1 MWLNG
6 YIFFI
11 FLLYN
16 IIVQIYTIFD
26 QYIHQSIL
34 AEWPSFLYLF
44 DLNFFIIYLSTAA
57 VYIATPIAIPNEIPK
72 NILFMA
78 RPNMRPNNT
87 TDEIAFFQVHY
98 ISPFLSCLIQSP
110 KSVSIIIVYC
120 FSSPHNVS
128 D

>member
-1 MWLNG
+1 MATSFL
-6 YIFFI
+6 FF
-11 FLLYN
+11 FLYN

-44 DLNFFIIYLSTAA
+44 DLNFFIIYFNIYFGFFFLSTAA
-57 VYIATPIAIPNEIPK
+57 VHIATPIAIPNEIPK

-87 TDEIAFFQVHY
+87 TDKIAVFRST
-98 ISPFLSCLIQSP
+98 ISPLF
-110 KSVSIIIVYC
+110 Y
-120 FSSPHNVS
+120 HT
-128 D
+128 

>member
-1 MWLNG
+1 MATSFL
-6 YIFFI
+6 F

-44 DLNFFIIYLSTAA
+44 DLNFFIIYFGFFFLSTAA
-57 VYIATPIAIPNEIPK
+57 VHIATPIAIPNEIPK

-87 TDEIAFFQVHY
+87 PDEIAVFKST
-98 ISPFLSCLIQSP
+98 ISPLF
-110 KSVSIIIVYC
+110 Y
-120 FSSPHNVS
+120 HA
-128 D
+128 